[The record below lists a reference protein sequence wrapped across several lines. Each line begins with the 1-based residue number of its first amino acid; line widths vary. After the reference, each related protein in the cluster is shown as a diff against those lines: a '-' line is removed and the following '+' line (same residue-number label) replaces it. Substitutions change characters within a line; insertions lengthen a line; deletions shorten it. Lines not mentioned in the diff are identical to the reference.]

1 VCSSGTIASVVAVL
15 ALSGCGGGSRQDSG
29 EPLGKFPVDVTSATF
44 PTSQRL
50 AQHTHLVISVRNAGT
65 KMIPDV
71 AVTIVDPTLP
81 DPTSAQAFGTYIG
94 GHGATVGLASHS
106 RPVWIID
113 RPPGPCRYSCQSGGP
128 GGAVTA
134 YSNTWALGPLKPG
147 KTATFDWGVTAIKP
161 GTHTIQYQVA
171 AGLNGKSVA
180 VLAGGGTPK
189 GTFKVT
195 VSHQAAQSYVN
206 DSGAV
211 VTTP

>member
-1 VCSSGTIASVVAVL
+1 ML
-15 ALSGCGGGSRQDSG
+15 ALSGCGGGSPQDAN
-29 EPLGKFPVDVTSATF
+29 EPLGKFPVDIVGATF

-71 AVTIVDPTLP
+71 AVTIVDPTLA
-81 DPTSAQAFGTYIG
+81 DPTSAQAFGANVG
-94 GHGATVGLASHS
+94 GPGETAGLASHS
-106 RPVWIID
+106 RPIWIID
-113 RPPGPCRYSCQSGGP
+113 SPPGPCRYSCKSGGP

-134 YSNTWALGPLKPG
+134 YSNTWALGPLQPG
-147 KTATFDWGVTAIKP
+147 KTATFDWGVTAVKP
-161 GTHTIQYQVA
+161 GTHKIQYEVA
-171 AGLNGKSVA
+171 AGLNGKAVA

-195 VSHQAAQSYVN
+195 VSHQPAQSYVN
-206 DSGAV
+206 DSGGV